1 MSHIF
6 SSRPFALTIQHNRIT
21 ITMLN
26 TAARQQVLSS
36 RPVSRLVACRS
47 ISVSPA
53 APKTLSNDSN
63 SAKRFKFTYETA
75 KNKFVSQSNFNVPEN
90 QLDFSSYS
98 INNVSTSAS
107 PSTSTLLSEENAKCI
122 PSIVALHARLS
133 LPTEF
138 KYNTLVKALTCPTQ
152 DTSSP
157 SVNNQ
162 QLSIY
167 GSHILSFYVSEYLL
181 ANYPRL
187 PISVL
192 KAAVD
197 AHIGNFSLF
206 DLAKNVW
213 GIEEDT
219 TSKLEKYLSNEPE
232 LFRYGTLRYLRKV
245 TTPESNVVK
254 YESAKSPESA
264 YELSKSEA
272 FANSVRSIIAGIHL
286 HTGND
291 EITKAFIHD
300 HILSRQVDIASF
312 FAFQEPGKLLT
323 RLLKTNNLQPP
334 TVRLISE
341 TGRLSSTPVY
351 VVGCFSGENLLS
363 TAEGTSLKEA
373 RIKSF
378 NKALKAWYLYKP
390 LDAKLPSD
398 SDFTGMYVDQGEKFY

>member
-1 MSHIF
+1 
-6 SSRPFALTIQHNRIT
+6 
-21 ITMLN
+21 MLN
-26 TAARQQVLSS
+26 STVRQQALSP
-36 RPVSRLVACRS
+36 RALRRVVAQRA

-53 APKTLSNDSN
+53 APKSVPNDAN
-63 SAKRFKFTYETA
+63 NVKKFKFSYETA
-75 KNKFVSQSNFNVPEN
+75 KNKSVPQAQFNVPEN
-90 QLDFSSYS
+90 QLDFGKYSLQSS
-98 INNVSTSAS
+98 S
-107 PSTSTLLSEENAKCI
+107 PLLSEENAKLI
-122 PSIVALHARLS
+122 PSIVALHARLA
-133 LPTEF
+133 LPKEF
-138 KYNTLVKALTCPTQ
+138 QYSTLVKSLTCPTQ
-152 DTSSP
+152 ETAAP
-157 SVNNQ
+157 ALNNQ

-167 GSHILSFYVSEYLL
+167 GSHLLSFYVSEYLL

-197 AHIGNFSLF
+197 AYIGNFSLH

-213 GIEEDT
+213 GIEEDS

-232 LFRYGTLRYLRKV
+232 LFRFGTLRYQRKV
-245 TTPESNVVK
+245 TSPESNVVK
-254 YESAKSPESA
+254 YESAKSPESQ
-264 YELSKSEA
+264 YELSKGEA

-286 HTGND
+286 HTGSD
-291 EITKAFIHD
+291 EITKNFIHD
-300 HILSRQVDIASF
+300 HILSRQVDISSF

-323 RLLKTNNLQPP
+323 RLLKTNNMQPP

-351 VVGCFSGENLLS
+351 VVGCFSGENILS

-390 LDAKLPSD
+390 LDQKLPSD
-398 SDFTGMYVDQGEKFY
+398 ADFSGMYLDQGEKFF